1 MVKHARM
8 GEQLILHEGIRL
20 APYLCTRGYWTIGV
34 GFNFQTRGLAALEK
48 AIGRKL
54 SPRMQ
59 DLRITREEALLALD
73 ADIDH
78 YESEVVR
85 LFPAYLKLNEV
96 RQRVCLDMAFNMG
109 YAAFGFKNTMKF
121 IAAGDWSQA
130 VQNMWKSKWA
140 GQVGDGPGKRWD
152 RADRLTKML
161 LTGVDYV
168 V

>member
-1 MVKHARM
+1 M
-8 GEQLILHEGIRL
+8 GEQLMLHEGVRL
-20 APYLCTRGYWTIGV
+20 APYLCTKGFWTVGV
-34 GFNFQTRGLAALEK
+34 GFNLDARGMPALEH

-59 DLRITREEALLALD
+59 DLRITRAEALQALS

-85 LFPAYLKLNEV
+85 LFPPYLDLDEV

-109 YAAFGFKNTMKF
+109 YAAFGFKDTMRY
-121 IAAGDWSQA
+121 IAQRDWSSA
-130 VQNMWKSKWA
+130 VINMWKSKWA
-140 GQVGDGPGKRWD
+140 SDVGDGPGKKWD
-152 RADRLTKML
+152 RADRLTKMM